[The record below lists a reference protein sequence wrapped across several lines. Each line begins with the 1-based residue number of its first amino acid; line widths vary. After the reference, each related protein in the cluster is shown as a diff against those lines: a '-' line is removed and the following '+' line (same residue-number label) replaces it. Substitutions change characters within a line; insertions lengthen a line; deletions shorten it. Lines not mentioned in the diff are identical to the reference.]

1 MDQSTAQDLAETI
14 ADEVFKVG
22 HSVEFARRLE
32 LMDERGAKL
41 GGGWSREGF
50 VRVVARVLASRSL

>member
-1 MDQSTAQDLAETI
+1 MDETSAQDLAETI

-22 HSVEFARRLE
+22 HSVEFAKRLE
-32 LMDERGAKL
+32 LVDERGAKL

-50 VRVVARVLASRSL
+50 VRVVARLLTF